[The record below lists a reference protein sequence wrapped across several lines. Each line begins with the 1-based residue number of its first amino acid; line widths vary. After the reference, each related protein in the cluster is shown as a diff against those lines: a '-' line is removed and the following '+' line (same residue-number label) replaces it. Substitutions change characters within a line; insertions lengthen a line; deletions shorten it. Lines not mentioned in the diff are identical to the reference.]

1 MLDTIPLELVDCVYL
16 HQDNRTGNYRL
27 IPAGRTTFVEYNNNF
42 PIWLPLVPEKD
53 IELIKFVDKHIAECI
68 WDGTLVGEDYALCPN
83 DSTDSHLSIEVYIGW
98 GDQTLQA
105 AVVRATRFFYHSRHL
120 DVTFKAL
127 AHITRKGHV
136 VGLIVERT
144 RGRPLEYR
152 DRTLVSSP
160 SVSTLQRSV

>member
-1 MLDTIPLELVDCVYL
+1 
-16 HQDNRTGNYRL
+16 
-27 IPAGRTTFVEYNNNF
+27 
-42 PIWLPLVPEKD
+42 IWLPLVPEKD

-68 WDGTLVGEDYALCPN
+68 WDGTLV
-83 DSTDSHLSIEVYIGW
+83 EVYIGW

-120 DVTFKAL
+120 DATFKAL